1 MSLQLG
7 RFPYHV
13 VDYPLHYLDYPIET
27 NMTKYD
33 RRTERS
39 TLGEVESLMMF
50 LGFRL
55 RLCNDRVLTQT
66 YIGYSTLSESLMTTK
81 YTYDV
86 FQGRDTYF
94 NTG

>member
-1 MSLQLG
+1 MDG
-7 RFPYHV
+7 FTV
-13 VDYPLHYLDYPIET
+13 VQ
-27 NMTKYD
+27 
-33 RRTERS
+33 
-39 TLGEVESLMMF
+39 GEGSGLMY

-55 RLCNDRVLTQT
+55 CLGVDRVLTQT